1 MLQLQLSTGEKST
14 QQRNLN
20 SWEETA
26 AALFCHCAG
35 CFAEASLSEQWVQ
48 TPNPQLDRGE
58 TRPAAQRKILA
69 DPCRQPALLV
79 LLVTPVGE
87 GELNP
92 LCRTDG
98 NPTLPSFQPSSFA

>member
-1 MLQLQLSTGEKST
+1 MLQLQLSTGETSS

-20 SWEETA
+20 SREETA
-26 AALFCHCAG
+26 AALFCHCAC

-79 LLVTPVGE
+79 LLVTPAGE

-92 LCRTDG
+92 L
-98 NPTLPSFQPSSFA
+98 

>member
-48 TPNPQLDRGE
+48 TPNPQLD
-58 TRPAAQRKILA
+58 I
-69 DPCRQPALLV
+69 
-79 LLVTPVGE
+79 
-87 GELNP
+87 
-92 LCRTDG
+92 
-98 NPTLPSFQPSSFA
+98 